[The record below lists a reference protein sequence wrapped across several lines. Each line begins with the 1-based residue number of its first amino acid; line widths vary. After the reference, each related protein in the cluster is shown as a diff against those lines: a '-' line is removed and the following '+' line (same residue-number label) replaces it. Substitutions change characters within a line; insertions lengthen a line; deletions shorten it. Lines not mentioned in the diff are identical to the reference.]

1 MTHSFPTRRPTDLGM
16 KARLLGNHRRE
27 QRGFENVE
35 GKAQAKIARTLE
47 QQAGE
52 PAVAADMKLIGHMA
66 GRQRHAIEV
75 GDVPGGKDMP
85 PRRSEEH
92 PSELQSLMRISYA
105 VFCLKKKNNKIAS
118 SRNTQ
123 NR

>member
-1 MTHSFPTRRPTDLGM
+1 MHVAAGPHEFMGM
-16 KARLLGNHRRE
+16 KARLLGNHPRE

-75 GDVPGGKDMP
+75 GDVPGGKAKIG
-85 PRRSEEH
+85 RASGREGVC
-92 PSELQSLMRISYA
+92 QYVWISGVA
-105 VFCLKKKNNKIAS
+105 VDLKKKKKK
-118 SRNTQ
+118 RT
-123 NR
+123 